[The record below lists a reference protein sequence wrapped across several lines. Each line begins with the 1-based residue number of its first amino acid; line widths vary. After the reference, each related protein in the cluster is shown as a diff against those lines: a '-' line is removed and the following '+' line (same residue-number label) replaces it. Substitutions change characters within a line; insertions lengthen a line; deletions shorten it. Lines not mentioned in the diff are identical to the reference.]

1 MGFLCW
7 KLWLA
12 DFDLQVKNVKGQ
24 FVPAPPIEGTVLVN
38 IADLMQRWTADKL
51 KSSVRKLLVFWFYL
65 TSGVKAGAM
74 LTCNF
79 KSEWVQDIIC
89 LIDLFNEGGREG
101 GQSLPDSP
109 PPPGLCPLLEWPQL
123 KVITP
128 TFVSVVSLNSAA
140 IFFSRNVIR
149 SALIRVQV
157 NRFSAQNS
165 LWSSLYYRRVIK
177 DVTLHA
183 NCFLGP
189 SCVNSR
195 VWAKTFCCPPL
206 LGVVYRS
213 RSQWS
218 YRMCGWLE

>member
-1 MGFLCW
+1 MLRVNLYPLHPLKEQYWSTSQIWCKDGRQTNLSLRYANFSYFL
-7 KLWLA
+7 L
-12 DFDLQVKNVKGQ
+12 
-24 FVPAPPIEGTVLVN
+24 
-38 IADLMQRWTADKL
+38 
-51 KSSVRKLLVFWFYL
+51 WFYL

-74 LTCNF
+74 LTCNS

-101 GQSLPDSP
+101 GQSLADSP
-109 PPPGLCPLLEWPQL
+109 PPPGLCPPLAWPQL

-128 TFVSVVSLNSAA
+128 TFVSAVSLNSAA
-140 IFFSRNVIR
+140 IFFFSKHHTKCF
-149 SALIRVQV
+149 RVQV
-157 NRFSAQNS
+157 NRFSAQNN

-177 DVTLHA
+177 NVTLHA

-195 VWAKTFCCPPL
+195 VWANTFCCPPL

>member
-1 MGFLCW
+1 MLRVNLYPLHPLKEQYWSTSQIWCKDGRQTNLSLRYANFSYFL
-7 KLWLA
+7 L
-12 DFDLQVKNVKGQ
+12 
-24 FVPAPPIEGTVLVN
+24 
-38 IADLMQRWTADKL
+38 
-51 KSSVRKLLVFWFYL
+51 WFYL

-74 LTCNF
+74 LTCNS

-89 LIDLFNEGGREG
+89 QIDLFNEGGRSITRRLSPSPWIMPPSCMATIKG
-101 GQSLPDSP
+101 HNTHFRKRSLVKQFSN
-109 PPPGLCPLLEWPQL
+109 
-123 KVITP
+123 
-128 TFVSVVSLNSAA
+128 F
-140 IFFSRNVIR
+140 FFSKHHTKCF
-149 SALIRVQV
+149 RVQV
-157 NRFSAQNS
+157 NRFSAQNN

-206 LGVVYRS
+206 IGVVYRS

-218 YRMCGWLE
+218 YRMCRWLE